1 MSSLA
6 SVYFPRTGVRN
17 HYLTQYVQAT
27 CVVGILWFVC
37 IIRPVSFEMLSWI
50 YFDHVRAWYSFL
62 STGWCNCRH
71 ACVGLSRLQSC
82 NGEVSCPRERVLQ
95 TGRKKCM
102 LQHTITKRPLFL
114 FLHPPVRMPL
124 NSTSSLFM
132 SSATL
137 YQLQGSP
144 VYSQLR
150 PLAAFTLRKQL

>member
-6 SVYFPRTGVRN
+6 SVYFSRSDVRN
-17 HYLTQYVQAT
+17 RCLTQYVQAT

-37 IIRPVSFEMLSWI
+37 IIRPVSFEMLSSI
-50 YFDHVRAWYSFL
+50 YFARVRAWYYFL

-71 ACVGLSRLQSC
+71 VCVGLSRLQSC

-95 TGRKKCM
+95 TGRKNCM

-114 FLHPPVRMPL
+114 FLHPPVRVPL

-144 VYSQLR
+144 FCSQRR
-150 PLAAFTLRKQL
+150 PLATVALGKPL